1 MACQHLGG
9 SAAPRGRRFSVG
21 VVAGGRSGRVGPPGP
36 DRWDRLDRRRR
47 ASATLRRPTGTV
59 PGMTEEEFGGDVGA
73 VADDTP
79 DGDAVAELQADASGE
94 SEAGVT
100 TGVQVVDDVLGTL
113 EGLADQPV

>member
-1 MACQHLGG
+1 
-9 SAAPRGRRFSVG
+9 
-21 VVAGGRSGRVGPPGP
+21 
-36 DRWDRLDRRRR
+36 
-47 ASATLRRPTGTV
+47 
-59 PGMTEEEFGGDVGA
+59 MTEEEFGGDVGA

-113 EGLADQPV
+113 EGLADQPVEEHLPIFEAAHEELRGALDGVDASEPESQSD